1 MKTRVAAV
9 VVGLMLA
16 AGLGAWV
23 GAQGLS
29 DDPKSAF
36 GIKGLVE
43 VRELVITY
51 EAHEPTIVKAH
62 LASGITVENTVT
74 RPEEVER
81 LFQIS
86 QAFAQPRARLAV
98 RIEKNDI
105 TAYHLA
111 TGVGAEKR

>member
-36 GIKGLVE
+36 GIRGLVE
-43 VRELVITY
+43 VRELVISY
-51 EAHEPTIVKAH
+51 EPHEAMIVKAH
-62 LASGITVENTVT
+62 LASGVTVEHTVEQ
-74 RPEEVER
+74 PETVER

-86 QAFAQPRARLAV
+86 SAFAQPRARLAV
-98 RIEKNDI
+98 ALEKNRI
-105 TAYHLA
+105 VSYHLA